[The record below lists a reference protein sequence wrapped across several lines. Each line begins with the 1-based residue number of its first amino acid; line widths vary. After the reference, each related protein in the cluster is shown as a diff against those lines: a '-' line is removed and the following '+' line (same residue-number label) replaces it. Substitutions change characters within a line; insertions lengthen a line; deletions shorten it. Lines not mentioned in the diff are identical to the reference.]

1 MFEQKG
7 AGTLKSLRTLAKV
20 ATPLPEPESARE
32 QERAAQKQAAPAD
45 NEKHWQERL
54 VRRIGG
60 ELWQSG
66 LTEWVKEITDNL
78 VSKGG

>member
-60 ELWQSG
+60 RALAER
-66 LTEWVKEITDNL
+66 TDGVGQGNN
-78 VSKGG
+78 G